1 MTVNALDWVW
11 SYRVINYIPVKLW
24 V

>member
-11 SYRVINYIPVKLW
+11 SYRVINFLPVKLW